1 MELLTTIRK
10 CIEEEM
16 QLFEKTFA
24 DTFTTESEI
33 LLGVMDYV
41 LQKNGSYFR
50 PMIVLLCAKMCGGIN
65 QTTIDG
71 ALALDLLHTARIIHE
86 DVIDVDTSDT
96 EQVSL
101 NTRWTNKIATLS
113 GDYILS
119 KSLSAAIKTN
129 NMAILRAVSTIGMQ
143 LSDAELSQLE
153 TSMELC
159 SNVDEYLLFARK
171 RTASL
176 FAHCAEVGG
185 ISVDA
190 NKIVLTQLSAFGEY
204 LGICFQLKNDID
216 NKWADNNFR
225 IAKDQQLLSE
235 YKNKAV
241 EALNCFE
248 HCEAKMELL
257 QCLEYATILNS

>member
-10 CIEEEM
+10 SIEEEM

-24 DTFTTESEI
+24 DTFATDSEI
-33 LLGVMDYV
+33 LSGVKDYI
-41 LQKNGSYFR
+41 LEKNGSYFR
-50 PMIVLLCAKMCGGIN
+50 PMIVLLCAKMCGVIS
-65 QTTIDG
+65 QTTIHG

-86 DVIDVDTSDT
+86 DVIDVNTSAT

-119 KSLSAAIKTN
+119 KSLSTAIKTN

-143 LSDAELSQLE
+143 LSDAELSQLD
-153 TSMELC
+153 TSNEL
-159 SNVDEYLLFARK
+159 SADIDGYLSFARK

-176 FAHCAEVGG
+176 FAHCAEVGC

-190 NKIVLTQLSAFGEY
+190 NKISLTQLRSFGEN
-204 LGICFQLKNDID
+204 LGICLQLKNDID
-216 NKWADNNFR
+216 NKWVANNFR
-225 IAKDQQLLSE
+225 IVEDQELLSE

-241 EALNCFE
+241 EALNYFE
-248 HCEAKMELL
+248 QSEAKMQLL
-257 QCLEYATILNS
+257 QCLEYASILNS